1 MKGLLEESATDRSLD
16 SEVLLNFQN
25 DKNDQSNK
33 SRLQLKKEANAAAW
47 DNEPKTVTMG
57 K

>member
-1 MKGLLEESATDRSLD
+1 MKNLLEESATDRSLD

-25 DKNDQSNK
+25 DKNDQSNNN
-33 SRLQLKKEANAAAW
+33 RLQLKKEANAAAW